1 MTAHVPLRSSGT
13 AMIAAATVVA
23 LAMMLAAQPALA
35 QSDSTTAR
43 PPASTPSPAASAP
56 APATATQKSTVDQCQ
71 VCHSEQD
78 TPAAAA
84 YRSDVHRTVGVTCA
98 GCHGGD
104 STSDDQD
111 VAMSKAKGFIGVP
124 RKDQIPA
131 MCGKCHGPG
140 ENAFKTRY
148 KLDNAF
154 GDFQSSVHGHALAG
168 NPKGPQCISC
178 HGVHEIARVADA
190 RSPVNPIHV
199 IDTCAKCHSNATYMR
214 DFSPTLPVDQKE
226 KYLTSV
232 HGKRH
237 AAGDPK
243 VATCVS
249 CHSNHSILQTKDPRA
264 SVYPT
269 NIPKTCAHCH
279 GDAKYMASYGIPTNQ
294 YSDYVQSVHGKAL
307 LVKSDLNAPACNS
320 CHGNHGA
327 APPGVSS
334 VIAVCGRCHQ
344 SNQELYERS
353 AHRAVFEGKKLPGC
367 VVCHGNHRVQPATDR
382 IVSFEPSSPCSKCHV
397 NGPADRSAPDIN
409 RLRMVLDSLS
419 TGQTAAIAM
428 LDKAENLGMDISDA
442 RYSLKDVNQSAVQAR
457 VAIHS
462 FKVKEVEAAARPG
475 IAIIAQA
482 RTAGQEAVHEYGFRR
497 QGLAVSTLIVT
508 FLVILLWLKIR
519 DIEKKQKEK
528 GR

>member
-1 MTAHVPLRSSGT
+1 MMHPRRSRGT
-13 AMIAAATVVA
+13 ATIAIAITFAIA
-23 LAMMLAAQPALA
+23 GMLAARPSLA
-35 QSDSTTAR
+35 QTDSATAKAPPPAATAPVPASAR
-43 PPASTPSPAASAP
+43 PAA
-56 APATATQKSTVDQCQ
+56 TTNTDQCFA
-71 VCHSEQD
+71 CHLEQE
-78 TPAAAA
+78 TPAALA
-84 YRSDVHRTVGVTCA
+84 YRGDLHILRGVSCA
-98 GCHGGD
+98 DCHGGD
-104 STSDDQD
+104 PTSDDQD

-124 RKDQIPA
+124 RKDRIPQ
-131 MCGKCHGPG
+131 MCGKCHGKNG
-140 ENAFKTRY
+140 TAFTTRY
-148 KLDNAF
+148 RLDDAL
-154 GDFQSSVHGHALAG
+154 GDFQESVHGHALAG

-178 HGVHEIARVADA
+178 HGVHNIALVTDR
-190 RSPVNPIHV
+190 RSPVHPTNV
-199 IDTCAKCHSNATYMR
+199 VNTCAKCHGDAAYMR

-232 HGKRH
+232 HGMRH

-249 CHSNHSILQTKDPRA
+249 CHSNHKILQTKDPRA

-269 NIPKTCAHCH
+269 NIPKTCARCH
-279 GDAKYMASYGIPTNQ
+279 GDAKYMASYGIPTDQ
-294 YSDYVQSVHGKAL
+294 YSNYVQSVHGKAL

-367 VVCHGNHRVQPATDR
+367 VVCHGNHRVEPATDK
-382 IVSFEPSSPCSKCHV
+382 IVSFEAPSPCSKCHV
-397 NGPADRSAPDIN
+397 NGPADRSAPAIN
-409 RLRMVLDSLS
+409 RLRLVLDSLS
-419 TGQTAAIAM
+419 TGQTAAIAV

-462 FKVKEVEAAARPG
+462 FKVKEVEDAARPG

>member
-1 MTAHVPLRSSGT
+1 MITPRRSRGT
-13 AMIAAATVVA
+13 AAIAPAMAFAIA
-23 LAMMLAAQPALA
+23 LMLAAHPAQA
-35 QSDSTTAR
+35 QSDSATAK
-43 PPASTPSPAASAP
+43 PPVATPAPAASTAP
-56 APATATQKSTVDQCQ
+56 KAPVDQCYA
-71 VCHSEQD
+71 CHSEQE
-78 TPAAAA
+78 TPAANT
-84 YRSDVHRTVGVTCA
+84 YKNDVHHSVGVTCA

-104 STSDDQD
+104 PTTDDQD
-111 VAMSKAKGFIGVP
+111 AAMSKAKGFVGVP
-124 RKDQIPA
+124 KKDQIPA

-140 ENAFKTRY
+140 ENAFKNRY
-148 KLDNAF
+148 KLDDAF
-154 GDFQSSVHGHALAG
+154 GDFKESVHGHALAG

-178 HGVHEIARVADA
+178 HGVHEIARVTDA
-190 RSPVNPIHV
+190 RSPVHPTHV
-199 IDTCAKCHSNATYMR
+199 VDTCAKCHSDAAYMR

-237 AAGDPK
+237 AMGDPK

-249 CHSNHSILQTKDPRA
+249 CHSNHRIFQAKDPRA
-264 SVYPT
+264 NVYPT
-269 NIPKTCAHCH
+269 NVPKTCAHCH
-279 GDAKYMASYGIPTNQ
+279 GDAKYMAGYGIPTNQ

-307 LVKSDLNAPACNS
+307 LVKTDLNAPACNS

-344 SNQELYERS
+344 MNQDLYERS

-367 VVCHGNHRVQPATDR
+367 VVCHGNHKVQPASDQ
-382 IVSFEPSSPCSKCHV
+382 IVSFEPPSPCAKCHV
-397 NGPADRSAPDIN
+397 NTPSDKAAPDIL
-409 RLRMVLDSLS
+409 RLRLTLDSLS
-419 TGQTAAIAM
+419 TGQTAALGV
-428 LDKAENLGMDISDA
+428 LDRAENLGMDVSDA

-462 FKVKEVEAAARPG
+462 FKVKEVEEAARPG

-482 RTAGQEAVHEYGFRR
+482 RTAGQEAIHEYGFRR